1 MKEITVI
8 LCCTWKFAIT
18 FPVAVFTMK
27 FSFWKT
33 IILTNIGGFIGLI
46 VSVYLS
52 KLILYIWQKFVVR
65 TLRKRK
71 RKKPVFTRRNR
82 FLVIIKSK
90 YGMPGIVILSPLLL
104 SIPIG
109 AFLTTKYYGARADKI
124 FWLLAGQIVWSFVY
138 TAFYMYCQA
147 LM

>member
-8 LCCTWKFAIT
+8 LCCTWKFALT

-46 VSVYLS
+46 LSVYLS
-52 KLILYIWQKFVVR
+52 KLILYIWQKYIVSVF
-65 TLRKRK
+65 RKRK
-71 RKKPVFTRRNR
+71 QKKPVFSRRNR
-82 FLVIIKSK
+82 FLVLIKSK
-90 YGMPGIVILSPLLL
+90 YGMSGIVILSPLIL
-104 SIPIG
+104 SIPVG

-124 FWLLAGQIVWSFVY
+124 FWLLTGQIAWSFAY
-138 TAFYMYCQA
+138 TGFFIYCQA